1 MASNGMDTLGSR
13 LEEARKGKG
22 VSLREASEATKIRME
37 YLSQF
42 ESDDFDIPL
51 PPIYQRGFVKIYAR
65 YLGEDP
71 AWFAGEIQ
79 ARLNRSQSF
88 SHRSEGRSSL
98 GQMDLSARRRAAA
111 APPAERGGVAVEDAP
126 EPGGEPSR
134 WKIPQ
139 MRMPSFG
146 SRTRES
152 DPGYDEFEETGEPL
166 DRTFYLKV
174 AAIVGSVTVAVVLM
188 IAVAK
193 LVFAGGDGDERE
205 SAEPAPGN
213 GSEQA
218 EVVGGSDADTDVASE
233 IIVRA
238 VGGPTWV
245 QVRSAG
251 TDEVLERFRLDAGQS
266 RTVAVDGEVLVQY
279 TQGENLEVEK
289 GGEIFAPTDSGA
301 AWIRI
306 E

>member
-1 MASNGMDTLGSR
+1 MDTLGSR

-51 PPIYQRGFVKIYAR
+51 PPIYQRGFVQIYAR

-71 AWFAGEIQ
+71 AWFAGEIK
-79 ARLNRSQSF
+79 ARLNRSQNLSQ
-88 SHRSEGRSSL
+88 RGEGRSSL
-98 GQMDLSARRRAAA
+98 GQMDLSARGRAAA
-111 APPAERGGVAVEDAP
+111 APPVERGGVAVEDAP
-126 EPGGEPSR
+126 DSGGEPSR

-146 SRTRES
+146 SQTRQADSEQ
-152 DPGYDEFEETGEPL
+152 DEFEETGEPL

-174 AAIVGSVTVAVVLM
+174 AVIVGSVTVAVVLM
-188 IAVAK
+188 IALVK
-193 LVFAGGDGDERE
+193 LVFTGE
-205 SAEPAPGN
+205 SEEPMNPELAN

-218 EVVGGSDADTDVASE
+218 EVVGGGEGASAAAPE
-233 IIVRA
+233 ITVRA
-238 VGGPTWV
+238 IGGATWV
-245 QVRSAG
+245 QVKSVAS
-251 TDEVLERFRLDAGQS
+251 DEVLEQMPLQAGDS
-266 RTVAVDGEVLVQY
+266 RTIPAEGEVFVQY
-279 TQGENLEVEK
+279 TQGENLEVER
-289 GGEIFAPTDSGA
+289 GGEIFAPTRSGVGR
-301 AWIRI
+301 IRI